1 MTVFE
6 RLFGLGHRRAW
17 MPGGR
22 AEFREAMD
30 AVSAFLEGASDDRK
44 SLVLEFAME
53 VIRNDLKYDLLT
65 KIFYTRGHLPSWG
78 WLPFPVVCYDGNGD
92 RIEVFEGEGK
102 RRMVNLA
109 DDCVLVLPWD
119 RGRLRLS
126 IETVGAK
133 GFEFDKT
140 NHRAHYF
147 SPLGICYVSNGKHS
161 IAAGVGHKR
170 GYIEA
175 VEHDVS
181 VLFDHVYTDG
191 RHWYSRHSGDRLG
204 SLYDFRIGVLF
215 ELARQKRQVSP
226 A

>member
-1 MTVFE
+1 
-6 RLFGLGHRRAW
+6 
-17 MPGGR
+17 
-22 AEFREAMD
+22 
-30 AVSAFLEGASDDRK
+30 
-44 SLVLEFAME
+44 E

-92 RIEVFEGEGK
+92 RMEVFEGEGK
-102 RRMVNLA
+102 KRMVNLA

-119 RGRLRLS
+119 RRS
-126 IETVGAK
+126 VGTK
-133 GFEFDKT
+133 DFEFDKT

-161 IAAGVGHKR
+161 VAAGVGHKR
-170 GYIEA
+170 GYVEA

-191 RHWYSRHSGDRLG
+191 RYWYSRHSGERLG
-204 SLYDFRIGVLF
+204 LVHDFRIGVLF
-215 ELARQKRQVSP
+215 ELARQKRQASL